1 MTALV
6 AAVAAT
12 AMMTAT
18 AEAATVTLT
27 GDDGTPVALAPGA
40 NLALRNVNPTLA
52 VSAVAPE
59 KYYDVSTVGPVTNAT
74 STRTCFSVP
83 SNLPV
88 DYQGNGTYTVTVTS
102 YTDTRCTTGK
112 QTATYQFTINASVTL
127 SGPAGRLLT
136 RAPNDFRTRMQN
148 LAVGQNPNARTE
160 VRYALRGTIG
170 PDGGIAGPSK
180 EGFVDTT
187 SGFVGLALSDP
198 GRYVVVARAVGSTG
212 AAGQFFSPWSAPVV
226 LNVKSP
232 FDFLSAPFFLDSRG
246 PSYKLRARL
255 GEDSARGKVK
265 ISFAKGKRG
274 KWFSAGKAKVRG
286 GVLKKRFTLRSP
298 GVYRVRFTYKGGAAV
313 WPGKVLWSMKIER
326 RFF

>member
-12 AMMTAT
+12 GTMTA
-18 AEAATVTLT
+18 AADAATVTLT
-27 GDDGTPVALAPGA
+27 GDDGAPVALTPGA
-40 NLALRNVNPTLA
+40 NLALRNINPTLA

-59 KYYDVSTVGPVTNAT
+59 KYYDVSTAGPVTNAT

-102 YTDTRCTTGK
+102 YTDTKCTLGK
-112 QTATYQFTINASVTL
+112 TTAAYQFTINAGVTL
-127 SGPAGRLLT
+127 SGPAGRLFT
-136 RAPNDFRTRMQN
+136 RAPNDYRTRTQN

-160 VRYALRGTIG
+160 IRYALRGAIG

-187 SGFVGLALSDP
+187 SGFAGLALSDP

-232 FDFLSAPFFLDSRG
+232 FDLLSAPFFLDDRG

-265 ISFAKGKRG
+265 IAFAKGKRG
-274 KWFSAGKAKVRG
+274 KYFSAGKAKVRG

-298 GVYRVRFTYKGGAAV
+298 GVYRVRFTYKGSAAV
-313 WPGKVLWSMKIER
+313 WPGKVVWSMEIER
-326 RFF
+326 RSF